1 MLDPS
6 FLSKQQLAQTAQNQF
21 DHAVQFLRH
30 DLMRISGDAE
40 EADRFLRDNHTS
52 EPLADAYAARLIAAE
67 RWQDLLNFVDL
78 VERDAPNQC
87 TVMFPE
93 EVVPYEW
100 GSIRE
105 ALWRRWAAAENW
117 SRCIRSGWM
126 TRTIPT
132 PSSIV

>member
-67 RWQDLLNFVDL
+67 RW
-78 VERDAPNQC
+78 A
-87 TVMFPE
+87 
-93 EVVPYEW
+93 
-100 GSIRE
+100 GS
-105 ALWRRWAAAENW
+105 AEF
-117 SRCIRSGWM
+117 RRSGGA
-126 TRTIPT
+126 
-132 PSSIV
+132 